1 MFLKYL
7 FDNSEVNLALEVFL
21 RETVDVLGDDLVSL
35 IIYGSLVFDDL
46 APGYGDLDFL
56 AVVKDDIP
64 DAIPEERQVEQ
75 RMEELLRS
83 IRKKGLSLRDLL
95 EERNKKILIVTLLA
109 LLEMSR
115 LGMVRITQSET
126 LGDVLVAAV

>member
-1 MFLKYL
+1 MIYTYKC
-7 FDNSEVNLALEVFL
+7 S
-21 RETVDVLGDDLVSL
+21 RECEES
-35 IIYGSLVFDDL
+35 IW
-46 APGYGDLDFL
+46 
-56 AVVKDDIP
+56 DDIP

-83 IRKKGLSLRDLL
+83 IRKKELSLRDLL

>member
-1 MFLKYL
+1 
-7 FDNSEVNLALEVFL
+7 
-21 RETVDVLGDDLVSL
+21 
-35 IIYGSLVFDDL
+35 
-46 APGYGDLDFL
+46 
-56 AVVKDDIP
+56 
-64 DAIPEERQVEQ
+64 
-75 RMEELLRS
+75 MEELLRS
-83 IRKKGLSLRDLL
+83 IRKKELSLRDLL